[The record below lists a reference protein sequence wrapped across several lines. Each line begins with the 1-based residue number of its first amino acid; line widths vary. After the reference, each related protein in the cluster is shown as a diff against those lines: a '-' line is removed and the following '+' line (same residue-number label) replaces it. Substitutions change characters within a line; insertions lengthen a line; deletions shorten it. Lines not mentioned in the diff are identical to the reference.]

1 MEPNWTELRAGLAE
15 FAAEKFAYDEDADIV
30 IGTRPPLL
38 ACVVVLVGAK
48 VIGLRKFCLSAKAF
62 DGAAL

>member
-1 MEPNWTELRAGLAE
+1 MFRAGLAV

-38 ACVVVLVGAK
+38 ACEVVLVGAK
-48 VIGLRKFCLSAKAF
+48 VIGLRKFCLSVKVF
-62 DGAAL
+62 DWAAL